1 MTRAPISTLI
11 REPELTQFTLAPPP
25 DFRYLPTVLSHG
37 WCVLH
42 PFSYDDA
49 GTLARVHKLSDGQ
62 IIRFEVRAAPTGSG
76 LIVSSK
82 AKLSRKQQQEISAVV
97 ARVLSFDH
105 DLAPFHDLVRAHPNY
120 GWIETAGAGRMLVS
134 PTVWEDLAK
143 TLLTTNTT
151 WAMTKSMVARL
162 AALGDAFADGGTTGL
177 HVFPESAQI
186 AAYDPE
192 TLNQQVRAG
201 YRGAYLHEL
210 ATRIASGELDVET
223 WRDPA
228 LSSVEVYKA
237 IKRLK
242 GFGDY
247 AAGALMRL
255 LGRFDQLGLD
265 SVCRTMYAQRY
276 NSGTAATDREIAAF
290 YEPFGA
296 WRGLIIWMDVMR
308 EDILS

>member
-1 MTRAPISTLI
+1 MRFSLS
-11 REPELTQFTLAPPP
+11 PPP

-37 WCVLH
+37 WCVLP
-42 PFSYDDA
+42 PFSYDEA
-49 GTLARVHKLSDGQ
+49 GTLSRVQKLRDGQ
-62 IIRFEVRAAPTGSG
+62 IVRFDVRASENG
-76 LIVSSK
+76 LIISSE
-82 AKLSRKQQQEISAVV
+82 ATLSRKQQQEITAVV
-97 ARVLSFDH
+97 TRCLSFDH
-105 DLAPFHDLVRAHPNY
+105 DLAPFHDLIRTHPDY
-120 GWIETAGAGRMLVS
+120 GWIVTAGAGRMLVS

-162 AALGDAFADGGTTGL
+162 TSLGDAAPDGL
-177 HVFPESAQI
+177 HVFPEAQQI
-186 AAYDPE
+186 AAFDPE

-210 ATRIASGELDVET
+210 ATRIASGELDVEA

-237 IKRLK
+237 LKRLK

-247 AAGALMRL
+247 AAGAMMRL

-276 NSGTAATDREIAAF
+276 NNGAAASDREIAAF

-296 WRGLIIWMDVMR
+296 WRGLVVWMDVMR
-308 EDILS
+308 EDIMWE

>member
-1 MTRAPISTLI
+1 VTRFKIAT
-11 REPELTQFTLAPPP
+11 PP

-42 PFSYDDA
+42 PFSYDEA
-49 GTLARVHKLSDGQ
+49 GTLSRVQKLSDGQ
-62 IIRFEVRAAPTGSG
+62 IVCFDVRDSG
-76 LIVSSK
+76 NGLTVASE
-82 AKLSRKQQQEISAVV
+82 AKLTRKQQQEISAVV
-97 ARVLSFDH
+97 ARILSFDH
-105 DLAPFHDLVRAHPNY
+105 DLSPFHDLIRAHPNY

-162 AALGDAFADGGTTGL
+162 VTLGDRAADGTHT
-177 HVFPESAQI
+177 FPEPEKI
-186 AAYDPE
+186 AAFDPDA
-192 TLNQQVRAG
+192 LNQHVRAG

-210 ATRIASGELDVET
+210 AARITSGELDVEA
-223 WRDPA
+223 WRDTA
-228 LSSVEVYKA
+228 LSSLEVYKA
-237 IKRLK
+237 LKRLK

-247 AAGALMRL
+247 AAGAMMRL

-276 NSGTAATDREIAAF
+276 NNGAAATDREIAAF

-296 WRGLIIWMDVMR
+296 WCGLIVWMDVMKQ
-308 EDILS
+308 DILS

>member
-1 MTRAPISTLI
+1 MTRFI
-11 REPELTQFTLAPPP
+11 LAPPL
-25 DFRYLPTVLSHG
+25 DFRFLATVLSHG

-42 PFSYDDA
+42 PFSYEEA
-49 GTLARVHKLSDGQ
+49 GTISRVQKLSDGQ
-62 IIRFEVRAAPTGSG
+62 IVRFEVRADANG
-76 LIVSSK
+76 LLISSE

-97 ARVLSFDH
+97 ARCLSFDH
-105 DLAPFHDLVRAHPNY
+105 NLAPFHDLIRAHPDY

-151 WAMTKSMVARL
+151 WAMTKSMVSRL
-162 AALGDAFADGGTTGL
+162 VTLGDAMPDGE
-177 HVFPESAQI
+177 HAFPEPAQI
-186 AAYDPE
+186 AAFDSE
-192 TLNQQVRAG
+192 TLNQHVRAG

-210 ATRIASGELDVET
+210 AARIVSGDLDVEA

-237 IKRLK
+237 LKRLK

-247 AAGALMRL
+247 AAGAMMRL

-276 NSGTAATDREIAAF
+276 NAGIAATDREIAAF
-290 YEPFGA
+290 YEPFGD
-296 WRGLIIWMDVMR
+296 WRGLVVWMDVMR

>member
-1 MTRAPISTLI
+1 MQLRTRFPLSAPS
-11 REPELTQFTLAPPP
+11 

-37 WCVLH
+37 WCTLP
-42 PFSYDDA
+42 PFSYDEQ
-49 GTLARVHKLSDGQ
+49 GTLTRVQQLASGRMVRFDVRDGGDGLLVTSSADLTPDEQREIGAVLARC
-62 IIRFEVRAAPTGSG
+62 
-76 LIVSSK
+76 
-82 AKLSRKQQQEISAVV
+82 
-97 ARVLSFDH
+97 LSFEH
-105 DLAPFHDLVRAHPNY
+105 DLSPFHDLIRAHPEY
-120 GWIETAGAGRMLVS
+120 AWIETVGAGRMLVS

-151 WAMTKSMVARL
+151 WAMTKGMVHRL
-162 AALGDAFADGGTTGL
+162 VMLGDAENDL
-177 HVFPESAQI
+177 HTFPEPEKI
-186 AAYDPE
+186 AALDPDR
-192 TLNQQVRAG
+192 LNQHIRAG

-210 ATRIASGELDVET
+210 ATRIAGEKLDVEA

-237 IKRLK
+237 LKTIK

-247 AAGALMRL
+247 AAGAMMRL

-276 NSGTAATDREIAAF
+276 NGGRAATDREIAAY

-296 WRGLIIWMDVMR
+296 WRGLVVWLDVMR
-308 EDILS
+308 EELLG

>member
-1 MTRAPISTLI
+1 MTRFI
-11 REPELTQFTLAPPP
+11 LAAPP
-25 DFRYLPTVLSHG
+25 DFRYLATVLSHG

-42 PFSYDDA
+42 PFSYDEA
-49 GTLARVHKLSDGQ
+49 GMLSRVQKLSNGQ
-62 IIRFEVRAAPTGSG
+62 IVRFDVRDTGKG
-76 LIVSSK
+76 LAISSE
-82 AKLSRKQQQEISAVV
+82 AKLSRKQQAEIGAAV
-97 ARVLSFDH
+97 ARCLSFDH
-105 DLAPFHDLVRAHPNY
+105 DLTAFHDLIRAHPDY

-151 WAMTKSMVARL
+151 WAMTKGMVARL
-162 AALGDAFADGGTTGL
+162 AALGDAMPDSEF
-177 HVFPESAQI
+177 HVFPEPEQI
-186 AAYDPE
+186 ASFDPDA
-192 TLNQQVRAG
+192 LNAQVRAG

-210 ATRIASGELDVET
+210 ATRIVSGELDVEA

-237 IKRLK
+237 LKRLK

-247 AAGALMRL
+247 AAGAMMRL

-276 NSGTAATDREIAAF
+276 NAGIVATDKEIAAF

-296 WRGLIIWMDVMR
+296 WRGLIVWMDVMKD
-308 EDILS
+308 DILS

>member
-1 MTRAPISTLI
+1 V
-11 REPELTQFTLAPPP
+11 Q
-25 DFRYLPTVLSHG
+25 
-37 WCVLH
+37 
-42 PFSYDDA
+42 
-49 GTLARVHKLSDGQ
+49 KLRDGQ
-62 IIRFEVRAAPTGSG
+62 IVRFDVRDSGNG
-76 LIVSSK
+76 LIISSE
-82 AKLSRKQQQEISAVV
+82 AKLSRKQQQEISATI
-97 ARVLSFDH
+97 ARILSFDH
-105 DLAPFHDLVRAHPNY
+105 DLTPFHDLIRAHPTY
-120 GWIETAGAGRMLVS
+120 DWIETAGAGRMLVS

-151 WAMTKSMVARL
+151 WAMTRSMVARL
-162 AALGDAFADGGTTGL
+162 ALLGDTSPEGL
-177 HVFPESAQI
+177 HAFPEPAQI
-186 AAYDPE
+186 AAFDPE
-192 TLNQQVRAG
+192 ALNQQVRAG

-210 ATRIASGELDVET
+210 AARIASGDLDVEA

-237 IKRLK
+237 LKRLK

-247 AAGALMRL
+247 AAGAMMRL

-276 NSGTAATDREIAAF
+276 NSGNAATDREIAAF

-296 WRGLIIWMDVMR
+296 WRGLVVWMDVMR

>member
-1 MTRAPISTLI
+1 MKRAPTSPSL
-11 REPELTQFTLAPPP
+11 RKNELTQFTLSTPP

-42 PFSYDDA
+42 PFSYDEA
-49 GTLARVHKLSDGQ
+49 GTLSRIQKLRDGQ
-62 IIRFEVRAAPTGSG
+62 IVRFEVRDSGKG
-76 LIVSSK
+76 LIVSSD
-82 AKLSRKQQQEISAVV
+82 AKLARSQRQEISAVV
-97 ARVLSFDH
+97 ERVLSFDH
-105 DLAPFHDLVRAHPNY
+105 NLTAFHDLIRTHPNY

-151 WAMTKSMVARL
+151 WTMTKSMVARL
-162 AALGDAFADGGTTGL
+162 AALGDASPDGM
-177 HVFPESAQI
+177 HAFPEAAQI
-186 AAYDPE
+186 AAYEPE
-192 TLNQQVRAG
+192 ILNQQIRAG

-210 ATRIASGELDVET
+210 AVRIASHELDVET
-223 WRDPA
+223 WRDPT

-276 NSGTAATDREIAAF
+276 NSGNAATDREIAAF
-290 YEPFGA
+290 YEPFGV
-296 WRGLIIWMDVMR
+296 WRGLVVWMDVMK
-308 EDILS
+308 EDILTDQG